1 MNRSILKQQ
10 LTNGHVY
17 RLNKKIKSVSCN
29 YHIYKIESYP
39 IPLLQNGFE
48 DMFCKCPQ
56 KISTSS
62 LVHQSTNNSKCLQST
77 FKISSISFPSI
88 TF

>member
-48 DMFCKCPQ
+48 DMFCECPQ
-56 KISTSS
+56 KITMSFLRLFYVFSSTR
-62 LVHQSTNNSKCLQST
+62 
-77 FKISSISFPSI
+77 FI
-88 TF
+88 TPIH